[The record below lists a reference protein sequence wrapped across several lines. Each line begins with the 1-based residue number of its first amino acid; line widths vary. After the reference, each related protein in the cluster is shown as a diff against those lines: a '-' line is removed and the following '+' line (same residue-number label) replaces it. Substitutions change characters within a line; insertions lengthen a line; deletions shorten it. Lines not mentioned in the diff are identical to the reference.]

1 MSSFLLVPTHCNR
14 CIVQVRRTRDMYRTF
29 FFSCMLIKTRS
40 EYFISRHL
48 QIASLRCNS
57 RERSIDNTINDLLF
71 SIQNL
76 STKCVPHRVFP
87 QKIPHL
93 YFVQLQ
99 QSPKISP
106 CPVFVSLKYKNVLY
120 MFVSHVTKMWRYMEG
135 RRAQLGWEGTSKKG
149 EITGKSDEHHFSHLP
164 PILGLQDAIGGVAG
178 MALSSCLSEGSCC
191 HWHSAMFCFILL
203 KAFRRRIV
211 AVYIKTLF
219 LRIA

>member
-1 MSSFLLVPTHCNR
+1 MSWFLLVPTHCNR

-29 FFSCMLIKTRS
+29 FYFSCMLIKTRS

-57 RERSIDNTINDLLF
+57 RERSIDNTIYDLLF

-87 QKIPHL
+87 QKIPHP

-106 CPVFVSLKYKNVLY
+106 RPVFVSLI
-120 MFVSHVTKMWRYMEG
+120 STKMYY
-135 RRAQLGWEGTSKKG
+135 
-149 EITGKSDEHHFSHLP
+149 I
-164 PILGLQDAIGGVAG
+164 
-178 MALSSCLSEGSCC
+178 CLSHMSQKCGDIWRAAELDWGGRAPPRREREHGRVMSTIFLTYPPFWVRKRRWGDCRNGSK
-191 HWHSAMFCFILL
+191 LL
-203 KAFRRRIV
+203 SE
-211 AVYIKTLF
+211 
-219 LRIA
+219 